1 MFSRSALARSL
12 AVSEQLCTRP
22 SVTRIQASSSPLR
35 NAAAS
40 FHQKSYT
47 AQQATQT
54 TPSSSSASSSA
65 PFTPP
70 TTATSTTTTAPT
82 TPTTQ
87 QTKIPPP
94 PQFTT
99 PLKASES
106 LLATLP
112 HLAAQRPHFLTAHI
126 HDRPYLITEGDSVRL
141 PFLMAGVEPGD
152 VLRLNRAS
160 VVGSREFSLKGAPF
174 VDERLF
180 ECRVRVMGV
189 DAEPLRIKEKT
200 KRRNRHVQRITSKH
214 RYTLLRVMEVRVKG
228 VEELR
233 EEGVD
238 VVKE

>member
-1 MFSRSALARSL
+1 MFHRSALARSL
-12 AVSEQLCTRP
+12 GLAEQLCTRP
-22 SVTRIQASSSPLR
+22 SITRIQASSSPLR

-40 FHQKSYT
+40 FHQKSHA

-54 TPSSSSASSSA
+54 TTSSSISISSSA
-65 PFTPP
+65 PPTPS
-70 TTATSTTTTAPT
+70 TTPSTTTTASAT
-82 TPTTQ
+82 QTTQ
-87 QTKIPPP
+87 QTKVPPP

-141 PFLMAGVEPGD
+141 PFLMAGVQPGD

-189 DAEPLRIKEKT
+189 DAEPLRVKEKT
-200 KRRNRHVQRITSKH
+200 KRRNRHVQRVTSKH

-228 VEELR
+228 VEELK
-233 EEGVD
+233 EEGVE